1 MQSNKGLSFIELI
14 IFIVIMGLAIPPLL
28 IVAANTYNQSINM
41 ETIHIA
47 TNLTSQKMEDVISQ
61 DYNLITDEPTSN
73 FTGQFNDYQYQVD
86 VDYVALGDLD
96 TSVDPT
102 PTDCKRVT
110 VTVQEPRLGSRTVT
124 FRMIV
129 CDD

>member
-1 MQSNKGLSFIELI
+1 
-14 IFIVIMGLAIPPLL
+14 MGLAIPPLL

-110 VTVQEPRLGSRTVT
+110 VTVQEPSLGSRTVT